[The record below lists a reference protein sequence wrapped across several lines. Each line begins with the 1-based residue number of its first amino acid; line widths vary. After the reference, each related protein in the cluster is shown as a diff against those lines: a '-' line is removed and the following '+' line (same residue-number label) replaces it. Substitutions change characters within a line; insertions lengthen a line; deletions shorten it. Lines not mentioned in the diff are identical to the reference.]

1 MDGRERHRQD
11 FKFLAEGNGPTC
23 LIEREAREE
32 VNEVM
37 SGGSAAA
44 SHPDLFVVHSRA
56 LRRYFSKRVPA
67 AEVDDLVQEVLLNLH
82 GRQKDTA
89 IENVQGYLF
98 TVAAHVL
105 IRRHRLR
112 GTLPY
117 EAGILSPT
125 MDMLSPERILIG
137 RQRLAAALDVIRSL
151 SPRTRQVFV
160 LHRFEQMTYPK
171 IAAHLAISVSAV
183 EKHIMIALRALQ
195 NDAGCGG

>member
-1 MDGRERHRQD
+1 
-11 FKFLAEGNGPTC
+11 
-23 LIEREAREE
+23 
-32 VNEVM
+32 M

-44 SHPDLFVVHSRA
+44 LHPDLFVVHSRA

-112 GTLPY
+112 GTFPH

-195 NDAGCGG
+195 ADAGCGG

>member
-1 MDGRERHRQD
+1 
-11 FKFLAEGNGPTC
+11 
-23 LIEREAREE
+23 
-32 VNEVM
+32 M